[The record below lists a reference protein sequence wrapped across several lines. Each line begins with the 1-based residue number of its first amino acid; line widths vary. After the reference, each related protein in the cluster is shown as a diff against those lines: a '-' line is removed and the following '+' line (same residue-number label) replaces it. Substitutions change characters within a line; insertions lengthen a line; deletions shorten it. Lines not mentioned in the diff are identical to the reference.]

1 MNYLRVTISADIDN
15 LIVLALAHGNVVL
28 AVNDSPEPDVADRVL
43 PVVGAGAFFTE
54 ILQGLAFFGTAIAEP
69 LLY

>member
-1 MNYLRVTISADIDN
+1 MNYLRVTIPADIDN
-15 LIVLALAHGNVVL
+15 LVVFALAHGNVVL

-43 PVVGAGAFFTE
+43 PVVGAGALFAV
-54 ILQGLAFFGTAIAEP
+54 ILKGFAFFGTAVAEP